1 MNLEDAAKARSRAE
15 EMYYK
20 PILEKYNYK
29 SENKK
34 ENEEEFE

>member
-29 SENKK
+29 KNKK